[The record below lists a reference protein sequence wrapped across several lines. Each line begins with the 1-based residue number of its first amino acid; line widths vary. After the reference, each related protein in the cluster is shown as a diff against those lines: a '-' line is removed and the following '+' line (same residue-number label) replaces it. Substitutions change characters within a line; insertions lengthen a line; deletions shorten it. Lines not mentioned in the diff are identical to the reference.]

1 MRHVTES
8 VNQVDSLRKLAA
20 RAPMLQLEQEKSLAQ
35 AAQAGGK
42 RELDLLVRSHIRLV
56 LAIAADYRH
65 CGVSQDDLVSEGLL
79 GLVEA
84 AKRFDPERG
93 VRLAGYASWWIRAYV
108 RRYTL
113 ANRRLVRPPSTRNA
127 RKLIS
132 NLRKTQRELMQKLG
146 RQPDSAAVAKVLGVA
161 VWEVDEIDEALRR
174 RDTVCGVHDV
184 EGAAREL
191 ACARPSPEAVVSARE
206 DTRRIAQ
213 AVSRGMAALTER
225 ERRVIAQRSLCHTPS
240 SLADLGSQLGISR
253 ERVRQIQAQ
262 GYAKMREA
270 VLSSVA

>member
-1 MRHVTES
+1 M
-8 VNQVDSLRKLAA
+8 RKLSVPTDNVEALRRLA
-20 RAPMLQLEQEKSLAQ
+20 GQAPMLGVEQEKSLAR
-35 AAQAGGK
+35 AAQGGGR
-42 RELDLLVRSHIRLV
+42 RELDMLVRSHVRLV
-56 LAIAADYRH
+56 LAIAADFRH
-65 CGVSQDDLVSEGLL
+65 CGVAQDDLVSEGLL

-93 VRLAGYASWWIRAYV
+93 VRLAGYASWWIRAYI

-132 NLRKTQRELMQKLG
+132 NLRKTQRELTQKLG
-146 RQPDSAAVAKVLGVA
+146 ERPDSEAVAEVLGVA
-161 VWEVDEIDEALRR
+161 AWEVDEIDEALRR
-174 RDTVCGVHDV
+174 RDTACGVQEADGTV
-184 EGAAREL
+184 REI
-191 ACARPSPEAVVSARE
+191 ACSGPTPEAMVSELE
-206 DTRRIAQ
+206 DRARIAA
-213 AVSRGMAALTER
+213 AVSRGMASLTER
-225 ERRVIAQRSLCHTPS
+225 ERTVIAERSLCLSPS
-240 SLADLGSQLGISR
+240 SLSDLGLQLGISR